1 MTDADGFYRP
11 HGIDPH
17 QGREAELLLAG
28 TKPFAVFWPPERVP
42 KALIEAARVRR
53 VAHVRHAVKRARPQA
68 RAPQESATQERAP
81 PERAPRA
88 RRRQSTIEV
97 NFFAPIDHD
106 EDQFRELQS
115 LVLDVLSGRRRI
127 DAATDKRL
135 GQVLGY
141 SDSDIKSFLVW
152 KAQLKKSL
160 F

>member
-1 MTDADGFYRP
+1 MTGADGFYRP
-11 HGIDPH
+11 HGVDPH

-42 KALIEAARVRR
+42 EALVEAARARR
-53 VAHVRHAVKRARPQA
+53 VVHARHEVKRARLQA
-68 RAPQESATQERAP
+68 RAPQESATQQRAQ
-81 PERAPRA
+81 RA

-97 NFFAPIDHD
+97 NFFAPIGHD